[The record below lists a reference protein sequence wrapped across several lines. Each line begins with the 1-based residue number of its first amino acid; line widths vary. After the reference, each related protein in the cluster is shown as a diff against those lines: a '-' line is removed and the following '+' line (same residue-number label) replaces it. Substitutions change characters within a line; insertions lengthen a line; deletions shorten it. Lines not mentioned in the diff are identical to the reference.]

1 MLMDPAVLLEAS
13 GRPHLKCRVHAKHGW
28 RKRKIFLV
36 QRITTKK
43 AGSQTDQ
50 KLKMVTKSNV
60 RYRTKFIQTLPL
72 KS

>member
-1 MLMDPAVLLEAS
+1 MEKKKNLPSPENYN
-13 GRPHLKCRVHAKHGW
+13 
-28 RKRKIFLV
+28 
-36 QRITTKK
+36 KK